1 MLGLEPLSGEI
12 CGIVNT
18 CKIGV
23 KVVPNASGDQIVGW
37 LGDDLK
43 IRVQCPPE
51 DGRANKRL
59 CKFLAAQLDLPKDA
73 VSVVTGQT
81 NQRKTVEIHG
91 LSLEEFKL
99 RVAHDTIAVSHG
111 P

>member
-1 MLGLEPLSGEI
+1 
-12 CGIVNT
+12 VNT
-18 CKIGV
+18 CRIGI
-23 KVVPNASGDQIVGW
+23 KVVPNASRDQIAGW

-43 IRVQCPPE
+43 IRVQSPPE

-59 CKFLAAQLDLPKDA
+59 CQFLAAQLGLPKDA

-81 NQRKTVEIHG
+81 NQRKTVEIRG
-91 LSLEEFKL
+91 LSLEEFEKTAKTSL
-99 RVAHDTIAVSHG
+99 NISSDSSKVS

>member
-1 MLGLEPLSGEI
+1 M
-12 CGIVNT
+12 NT
-18 CKIGV
+18 CKIDI
-23 KVVPNASGDQIVGW
+23 KVVPNASSDQIAGW
-37 LGDDLK
+37 LGGSLK

-59 CKFLAAQLDLPKDA
+59 CKFLAAHLELPKDA

-81 NQRKTVEIHG
+81 SPHKTVEIRG
-91 LSLEEFKL
+91 LSVEEFTMKIL
-99 RVAHDTIAVSHG
+99 PHKTPASSRC